1 MFFLG
6 LRVCNC
12 GSDRRGVGP
21 SPGLCILQRGPSF
34 RQGARTS
41 PPLKNWKAQMNG
53 KHRGARLREKK
64 QVDNRNTRC
73 TSEDRKQNSGP
84 QGQGVSGD
92 EGSLINAYRGQSGR
106 KEGDL
111 GLDGGEG
118 RSVWEKG
125 GRSGAG
131 WWRGVHISVSG
142 LTASEADT

>member
-1 MFFLG
+1 M
-6 LRVCNC
+6 
-12 GSDRRGVGP
+12 GP

-118 RSVWEKG
+118 CTSV
-125 GRSGAG
+125 
-131 WWRGVHISVSG
+131 
-142 LTASEADT
+142 